1 MRLSLRQQRTRLYT
15 DAAIIT
21 GSVLLAVVLAQTGVI
36 HTLVHGVRDLAYVG
50 SFVAGLFFTS
60 LFTIAPSIATLGVL
74 AQEQAPLSVAFFG
87 GLGAM
92 CGDLIL
98 YLFVRDRVSEDFA
111 YLLRSRRAKRWKAVL
126 TSRVPRVLWPMLGAL
141 IIASPLPDE
150 LGVAM
155 MGLSK
160 MRLGLFLPVTFL
172 ANSLGIYGI
181 ALAARALHG

>member
-1 MRLSLRQQRTRLYT
+1 MRLSLQQKRTRLYT
-15 DAAIIT
+15 DAVIIV
-21 GSVLLAVVLAQTGVI
+21 GSVVLAMVFLQTGVI
-36 HTLVHGVRDLAYVG
+36 HSLVHGVRDLAYAS
-50 SFVAGLFFTS
+50 SFLAGLFFTS
-60 LFTIAPSIATLGVL
+60 LFTIAPSIATLGIL

-92 CGDLIL
+92 CGDLVL

-111 YLLRSRRAKRWKAVL
+111 YLLRSPRAKRWKAVL
-126 TSRVPRVLWPMLGAL
+126 ASRVPRVLWPMLGAV

-150 LGVAM
+150 LGIAM

-160 MRLGLFLPVTFL
+160 MRLGIFLPVTFF
-172 ANSLGIYGI
+172 ANGLGIYGI

>member
-1 MRLSLRQQRTRLYT
+1 MRLSLRRQRTRLYT

-21 GSVLLAVVLAQTGVI
+21 GSVLLAVLLVQTGVI

-60 LFTIAPSIATLGVL
+60 LFTIAPSIATIGVL
-74 AQEQAPLSVAFFG
+74 AQEQAPLSVAVFG

-111 YLLRSRRAKRWKAVL
+111 
-126 TSRVPRVLWPMLGAL
+126 
-141 IIASPLPDE
+141 
-150 LGVAM
+150 
-155 MGLSK
+155 
-160 MRLGLFLPVTFL
+160 
-172 ANSLGIYGI
+172 
-181 ALAARALHG
+181 

>member
-1 MRLSLRQQRTRLYT
+1 MRLSARQKRARLFM
-15 DAAIIT
+15 DAVIIA
-21 GSVLLAVVLAQTGVI
+21 GSILLAIVLVQTGVI

-50 SFVAGLFFTS
+50 SFLAGLFFTS

-74 AQEQAPLSVAFFG
+74 AQEQAPISVAVLG
-87 GLGAM
+87 GFGAM

-111 YLLRSRRAKRWKAVL
+111 YLLRSPRAKRWKAVL
-126 TSRVPRVLWPMLGAL
+126 ASRVPRVLWPMLGAV

-160 MRLGLFLPVTFL
+160 MRLGIFLPVTFF
-172 ANSLGIYGI
+172 ANGLGIYGV